1 MRIKDFKNNIA
12 YHSRLNTKAWAGTQL
27 RPEVRYK
34 LLQAAKLFIS
44 YLDVEGFRVLDVVL
58 AGSMAN
64 FNYTDYSDFDV
75 HVVTR
80 YSDLNCDNLAEAFYR
95 AKKQLWNE
103 QHDIIVYGHDVEL
116 YAEDIDQPPVSA
128 GIYSILDDKWLVE
141 PKYNPPEIDRPAIKL
156 KVQDL
161 TKQIDHAVSTAN
173 DPDDILRVADKI
185 SKMRKSGL
193 AQGGEFS
200 VENLAF
206 KVLRNQGLIDRLYK
220 EFNRQQDIN
229 LSL

>member
-1 MRIKDFKNNIA
+1 MRVKDFKNEIA
-12 YHSRLNTKAWAGTQL
+12 YHSQLNSKAWAGTQL

-44 YLDVEGFRVLDVVL
+44 YLDIKGFRVLDVVL

-64 FNYTDYSDFDV
+64 YNYTDYSDFDV

-80 YSDLNCDNLAEAFYR
+80 YADLQCDDLAEAFYR

-103 QHDIIVYGHDVEL
+103 QHDIVIRGHEVEL
-116 YAEDIDQPPVSA
+116 YVEDVEQPPVSA
-128 GIYSILDDKWLVE
+128 GVYSILDDKWLTE
-141 PKYNPPEIDRPAIKL
+141 PKYNPPEINRPAIKL

-161 TKQIDHAVSTAN
+161 IKQINDTLSTAD
-173 DPDDILRVADKI
+173 DPADIRRIADKI
-185 SKMRKSGL
+185 GDMRKSGL
-193 AQGGEFS
+193 ARGGEFS

-206 KVLRNQGLIDRLYK
+206 KVLRNQGYIDRLYK
-220 EFNRQQDIN
+220 EFNRQQDID
-229 LSL
+229 LSI